1 MSRRILGMILGVSI
15 LIASG
20 MECWGYDVNEH
31 AAINDWILE
40 HPVGVFNFDQ
50 YLRNNLG
57 IDGGMKG
64 KSIRSVNILD
74 WLIIMDYKSPQE
86 LIAKGGMEEDSP
98 VWRCVNH
105 FHDPLKPW
113 DQAALDTT
121 VAGIFKAE
129 SSILWA
135 QQNKGEQSRWYG
147 GNYSWYDARDYFYK
161 AFTGTDADQRS
172 SDLYSTFL
180 SVGHL
185 MHLIQDSSCPEH
197 VRNDSH
203 GVNKS
208 VYEKLLTYYNDEKKV
223 IEYPKFHGWLQSGQT
238 HDYPFF
244 NALSPSSILGLDTLP
259 ANARIP
265 IARMVDTDRYTGGNP
280 NVTLDP
286 LIGLAEYTNANFL
299 SQGMIF
305 QGYDYPNKDSSV
317 TKEQYVLA
325 DPRSNG
331 APIEREYLKKTGD
344 GATGY
349 RLCTTSITGAY
360 QIDFTDPIKI
370 YRVSALDDNVLED
383 YATQL
388 VPRGESYSAALL
400 RYFFRGTMEISLP
413 DDGVY
418 AFRGTEPT
426 DPTTQGFNNVRL
438 LVKNTSNTGERMLGG
453 DIDLV
458 VQYRFLTDR
467 ENAADPASCAKDPFK
482 SETYGDL
489 SHCYHSKPM
498 YIKKRYT
505 ENTNGEIIKPGVSTL
520 LTFDLSDKEIPLWAV
535 DVRFFVVY
543 KGNLGKEGEYVE
555 QDSVCVGYK
564 DVSEPTPIGFANS
577 LDMFCYDNTWWYDL
591 NNDAQLKT
599 LKDTYK
605 NNPCIQSMT
614 VNDIL
619 NLDIRFSPKGVTP
632 AATPFCSISTIGP
645 GQYKRMY
652 LITDYDAT
660 LYYHS
665 NSYAQS
671 DHTEFNI
678 GLRNGFV
685 NETDEL
691 IWNCEAPS
699 EYRGI
704 DLGGGSYL
712 VHYCASCLEG
722 DNCTEC
728 DDDAIP
734 ENENLLPAPVDIILT
749 P

>member
-1 MSRRILGMILGVSI
+1 
-15 LIASG
+15 
-20 MECWGYDVNEH
+20 
-31 AAINDWILE
+31 
-40 HPVGVFNFDQ
+40 
-50 YLRNNLG
+50 
-57 IDGGMKG
+57 
-64 KSIRSVNILD
+64 
-74 WLIIMDYKSPQE
+74 
-86 LIAKGGMEEDSP
+86 
-98 VWRCVNH
+98 
-105 FHDPLKPW
+105 
-113 DQAALDTT
+113 
-121 VAGIFKAE
+121 
-129 SSILWA
+129 
-135 QQNKGEQSRWYG
+135 
-147 GNYSWYDARDYFYK
+147 
-161 AFTGTDADQRS
+161 
-172 SDLYSTFL
+172 
-180 SVGHL
+180 
-185 MHLIQDSSCPEH
+185 
-197 VRNDSH
+197 
-203 GVNKS
+203 
-208 VYEKLLTYYNDEKKV
+208 
-223 IEYPKFHGWLQSGQT
+223 
-238 HDYPFF
+238 
-244 NALSPSSILGLDTLP
+244 
-259 ANARIP
+259 
-265 IARMVDTDRYTGGNP
+265 
-280 NVTLDP
+280 
-286 LIGLAEYTNANFL
+286 
-299 SQGMIF
+299 
-305 QGYDYPNKDSSV
+305 
-317 TKEQYVLA
+317 
-325 DPRSNG
+325 
-331 APIEREYLKKTGD
+331 
-344 GATGY
+344 
-349 RLCTTSITGAY
+349 
-360 QIDFTDPIKI
+360 
-370 YRVSALDDNVLED
+370 
-383 YATQL
+383 
-388 VPRGESYSAALL
+388 
-400 RYFFRGTMEISLP
+400 
-413 DDGVY
+413 
-418 AFRGTEPT
+418 
-426 DPTTQGFNNVRL
+426 
-438 LVKNTSNTGERMLGG
+438 
-453 DIDLV
+453 
-458 VQYRFLTDR
+458 
-467 ENAADPASCAKDPFK
+467 
-482 SETYGDL
+482 
-489 SHCYHSKPM
+489 M

-564 DVSEPTPIGFANS
+564 DVSETTPIGFANS